1 MNGQTPRGTREKD
14 TTRPDD
20 GELCAFSDKYGPHIP
35 APAVVIGRD
44 EHGNRRIACVPTCP
58 KPATDQNGAA
68 A

>member
-1 MNGQTPRGTREKD
+1 MSGQTPRGAREKD

-35 APAVVIGRD
+35 DLAVVIGHS
-44 EHGNRRIACVPTCP
+44 ETGRRIACVPTCP